1 MEATVERQ
9 RSRSSNL
16 SVSSRYLKRCRN
28 TYLENRILKIKDNSL
43 KKYQDIRGD
52 MIERSYPKQ
61 NKLNASDNTLVI
73 VRIESIPCEGD
84 GGWKE
89 SGLPVSPSGLFGS
102 PADFLIH
109 LLRKCPP
116 IFKKVLMNASI
127 QRPFSKISDRFHF
140 LIG

>member
-1 MEATVERQ
+1 MTDKHQ
-9 RSRSSNL
+9 SDM
-16 SVSSRYLKRCRN
+16 
-28 TYLENRILKIKDNSL
+28 YLENRILKIKDNSL

>member
-1 MEATVERQ
+1 
-9 RSRSSNL
+9 
-16 SVSSRYLKRCRN
+16 
-28 TYLENRILKIKDNSL
+28 
-43 KKYQDIRGD
+43 

-127 QRPFSKISDRFHF
+127 QRSFSKISDRFQL